1 MNFDEYLQAYIN
13 GLGDNRLIKAML
25 YATSGG
31 KHFRPELLFAVVKG
45 FGISEDRAYP
55 AAAALEMLHS
65 YSLIHDEVSISYVQS
80 DTKHFRRDLILV
92 PAYLA
97 KGLEFDCVILYNDRN
112 NSYKSNER
120 NLLYVACTR
129 AQHELYIYN

>member
-1 MNFDEYLQAYIN
+1 MLKDIKSLKSEYSSIEIITKDDLEAQKLYNLLKDEVNISYLSLETK
-13 GLGDNRLIKAML
+13 GFSK
-25 YATSGG
+25 
-31 KHFRPELLFAVVKG
+31 ELL
-45 FGISEDRAYP
+45 
-55 AAAALEMLHS
+55 LL
-65 YSLIHDEVSISYVQS
+65 
-80 DTKHFRRDLILV
+80 

-97 KGLEFDCVILYNDRN
+97 KGLEFDSVILYNDRN

>member
-1 MNFDEYLQAYIN
+1 MIKDDVDLSYIK
-13 GLGDNRLIKAML
+13 L
-25 YATSGG
+25 
-31 KHFRPELLFAVVKG
+31 
-45 FGISEDRAYP
+45 
-55 AAAALEMLHS
+55 
-65 YSLIHDEVSISYVQS
+65 
-80 DTKHFRRDLILV
+80 DTKTFKRDLIIV

-97 KGLEFDCVILYNDRN
+97 KGLEFDSVILYNDRE